1 LVTSLLFKGVLSIKR
16 DSNWGWRN
24 WLLWFIEEMS
34 MKGLERSNFRRG
46 LKEVNLEGSKRFN
59 RLKLELR
66 WVCFKGFIADIS

>member
-1 LVTSLLFKGVLSIKR
+1 M
-16 DSNWGWRN
+16 
-24 WLLWFIEEMS
+24 LWFIEEMS